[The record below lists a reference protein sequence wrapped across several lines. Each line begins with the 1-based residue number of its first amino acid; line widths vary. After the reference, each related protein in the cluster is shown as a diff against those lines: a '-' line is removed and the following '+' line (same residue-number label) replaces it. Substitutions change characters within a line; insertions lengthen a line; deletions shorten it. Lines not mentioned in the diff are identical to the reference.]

1 MVNRK
6 QMCKVRDFRWRFRPL
21 PRVMGIT
28 VKMIIKG
35 EATGGPTS
43 STRRER
49 LGKRLGEVCAMNK
62 DELKRRWHRVVKK
75 MRFVL
80 NPLA

>member
-1 MVNRK
+1 MVCITAGPVSGVMNRK
-6 QMCKVRDFRWRFRPL
+6 RMCKVCDFRWRFRPL
-21 PRVMGIT
+21 PRVMDIT

-49 LGKRLGEVCAMNK
+49 REESG
-62 DELKRRWHRVVKK
+62 
-75 MRFVL
+75 
-80 NPLA
+80 